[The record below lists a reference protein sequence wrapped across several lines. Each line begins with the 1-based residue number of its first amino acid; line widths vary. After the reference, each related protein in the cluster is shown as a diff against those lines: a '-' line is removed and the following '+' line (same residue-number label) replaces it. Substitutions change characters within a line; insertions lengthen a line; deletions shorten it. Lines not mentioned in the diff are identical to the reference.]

1 MNRIEKSA
9 EFPGCKKFK
18 NKNSFCCFVKIQA
31 PGSDEQEILCC
42 GLTLTSTSIL
52 LENWSV
58 DILLESRED
67 LSNRILLALLVMWNF
82 KIKKIRPPCILIVPR
97 WSYPCNAEFFSTIS
111 SLSHDYHI
119 FGNINL
125 LFKCRVGIV
134 LCKSLFQFIFRYL
147 KLDMLSTL
155 T

>member
-1 MNRIEKSA
+1 MNRIENSA
-9 EFPGCKKFK
+9 EFPGCKKLK
-18 NKNSFCCFVKIQA
+18 NKNSFYCFVKIQA

-42 GLTLTSTSIL
+42 GLTLISIL

-82 KIKKIRPPCILIVPR
+82 KIKKDTTPPCILIVPR

-125 LFKCRVGIV
+125 LFNCRVRIV
-134 LCKSLFQFIFRYL
+134 LCKS
-147 KLDMLSTL
+147 
-155 T
+155 

>member
-42 GLTLTSTSIL
+42 GLTLTSIL

-82 KIKKIRPPCILIVPR
+82 KIKKIRPPLYFDCPKMELPMQCRIFFNNI
-97 WSYPCNAEFFSTIS
+97 EFITR
-111 SLSHDYHI
+111 LP
-119 FGNINL
+119 
-125 LFKCRVGIV
+125 
-134 LCKSLFQFIFRYL
+134 YL
-147 KLDMLSTL
+147 W
-155 T
+155 